1 MFRNVRPWLRF
12 IEGVDGAGGSAGA
25 AGGSASGAS
34 GDAAPG
40 QGDKGDG
47 DGDKG
52 DGDSSGG
59 DDDPESDPEPEP
71 KKEDSSSEPPVDT
84 EQADEKKDS
93 SDSDDDALKKI
104 EELQAAVAALQEANA
119 KQAEEKLAAEAKD
132 VAKSHGIPEGMADR
146 LKGKTREEL
155 EADAKSLAQV
165 LGTRATDPTQGQGGN
180 GGARRSLGDVITAKI
195 AAAGLK

>member
-47 DGDKG
+47 DRDKG

-59 DDDPESDPEPEP
+59 DDDPEPEPEP
-71 KKEDSSSEPPVDT
+71 KQEDSSSEPPVDT

-119 KQAEEKLAAEAKD
+119 KQTEEKLAAEAKD
-132 VAKSHGIPEGMADR
+132 VAKSHGLPEGMADR

-165 LGTRATDPTQGQGGN
+165 LGARATDPTQGQGGGVN
-180 GGARRSLGDVITAKI
+180 TRRSIGDVIAARI